1 MTANVPVV
9 FLLKARNDMVNTQL
23 SLIEESYFNKK
34 SEKQL
39 RSRYDQLFLLNMLLL
54 AGLLSIK
61 VTSQVYHINI
71 VKTFSPS
78 LIL

>member
-1 MTANVPVV
+1 
-9 FLLKARNDMVNTQL
+9 MVNTQL